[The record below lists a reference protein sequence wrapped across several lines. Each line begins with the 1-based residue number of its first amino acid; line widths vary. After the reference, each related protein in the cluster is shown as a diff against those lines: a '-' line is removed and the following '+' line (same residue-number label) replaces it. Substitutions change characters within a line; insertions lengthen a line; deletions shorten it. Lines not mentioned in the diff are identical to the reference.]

1 MTAGAPAPE
10 RGLAMR
16 SQVSGDGTVEV
27 GLDDLEVPRP
37 GPGQVIVR
45 VEAAP
50 INPSDVNAMF
60 AGADLAQAT
69 RSPTA
74 GRIAL
79 VAPLP
84 SGAARAA
91 ASRIGQAVP
100 VGNEGAG
107 TVVATGSDA
116 SARALLGKLVAVA
129 GGGMYAQYRCVEAA
143 ICLELPSGV
152 GAAQGAAS
160 FVNPMTALGMVMTMR
175 SEGHTALVNTAAAST
190 LGQMLS
196 RLCQADGI
204 PLVNIVR
211 SPAQR
216 ELLLAAGARHVCD
229 STSDTFTAELT
240 QACKETKATIAFDA
254 IGGGT
259 LAARILHCME
269 AAIADGAN
277 LGPYGSSV
285 LKQVYVYGG
294 LDRGPTELVRDFGM
308 TWSVGGWL
316 LTPFLQQAGT
326 EQVTEMRRRV
336 AEGLTT
342 IFASHFTDQLSLD
355 EALAPEAAAAYGRP
369 STGTKFLITP
379 EGPEKN
385 D

>member
-1 MTAGAPAPE
+1 MTGGAPAPE

-16 SQVSGDGTVEV
+16 SRVSGDGTVEV
-27 GLDDLEVPRP
+27 WLDELGVPRP

-60 AGADLAQAT
+60 AGADLAHASRSAT
-69 RSPTA
+69 A
-74 GRIAL
+74 ERIAI

-107 TVVATGSDA
+107 TVVAAGSDA

-143 ICLELPSGV
+143 MCLELPSGMS
-152 GAAQGAAS
+152 AAQGAAS

-175 SEGHTALVNTAAAST
+175 SEGHTALVNTAAASA

-196 RLCQADGI
+196 RLCLEDEI

-240 QACKETKATIAFDA
+240 QALKETKATIAFDA

-259 LAARILHCME
+259 LVARILHCME

-316 LTPFLQQAGT
+316 LTPFLQKAGA
-326 EQVTEMRRRV
+326 EQVAEMRRRV

-342 IFASHFTDQLSLD
+342 IFASHFTDQVSLD
-355 EALAPEAAAAYGRP
+355 EALAPGAAASYGRP

-379 EGPEKN
+379 N
-385 D
+385 